1 MFSNCWK
8 HISNKEQKLFKKLK
22 IVKKVPNHY
31 LYKLWNPVEYCNYE
45 TYLYLLTFTTYPI
58 YIITESVDVITVS
71 LQYQMCSNLETLW
84 VLTASYVN
92 VSSFLDTEFITFTLC
107 LSFFKTICE
116 KRVEGK
122 RLKDAYNIYIF
133 AKSVNTC

>member
-1 MFSNCWK
+1 M
-8 HISNKEQKLFKKLK
+8 
-22 IVKKVPNHY
+22 
-31 LYKLWNPVEYCNYE
+31 EYCNYE

-116 KRVEGK
+116 KRVEGN